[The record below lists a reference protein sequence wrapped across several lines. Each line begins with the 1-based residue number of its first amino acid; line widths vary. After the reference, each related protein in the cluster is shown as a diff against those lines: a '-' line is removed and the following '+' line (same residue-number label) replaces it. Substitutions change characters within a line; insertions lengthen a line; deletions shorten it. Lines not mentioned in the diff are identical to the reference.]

1 MIKFRTSTAS
11 TTIASRMSPSAV
23 AAVAIT
29 ASATTTTVTG
39 ENNNF
44 IQSSSA
50 KLKTITVSGRHTTTT
65 STTNSI
71 NSRGLIRYS
80 FYVLVPLSA
89 IAAIFFC
96 KCNKNSRAE
105 V

>member
-1 MIKFRTSTAS
+1 MSPAVAAITTT
-11 TTIASRMSPSAV
+11 TTIA
-23 AAVAIT
+23 
-29 ASATTTTVTG
+29 

-50 KLKTITVSGRHTTTT
+50 KLKTTGSHYT
-65 STTNSI
+65 

-89 IAAIFFC
+89 IAAAVFC
-96 KCNKNSRAE
+96 KCNKNSRAD